1 MMPLVQIKAAEAR
14 RRLQLLGT
22 TVEDT
27 RGTLLGVRARQVGI
41 PAAVLRRWHGCYLRG
56 GLDALVPVEWPE
68 IPEATWVLIERR
80 YAALGKLAEAETI
93 TVEDI
98 RRLAERAGWTLRLAQ
113 RWLRRYRLG
122 GMVGLAPTKRTVPPR
137 VRPDLGALAEAQRD
151 ELFRRRALLGELAEQ
166 EHVSNAVLAQRAE
179 AVGVSSRTLRDYHTR
194 FRRDGLAGLAPRG
207 RQDKRGHH
215 GVSACAVSVQMK
227 SLRNAGEVESETTS
241 RISADL
247 ARKLKEDRSM
257 PTKREMIEGMYVT
270 VLQILRAW

>member
-1 MMPLVQIKAAEAR
+1 MDMMPLVQIKAAEAR

-98 RRLAERAGWTLRLAQ
+98 RRLAERAGWTLRQAQ

-122 GMVGLAPTKRTVPPR
+122 GMVGLSLPHNF
-137 VRPDLGALAEAQRD
+137 
-151 ELFRRRALLGELAEQ
+151 LFE
-166 EHVSNAVLAQRAE
+166 
-179 AVGVSSRTLRDYHTR
+179 
-194 FRRDGLAGLAPRG
+194 
-207 RQDKRGHH
+207 
-215 GVSACAVSVQMK
+215 
-227 SLRNAGEVESETTS
+227 
-241 RISADL
+241 
-247 ARKLKEDRSM
+247 
-257 PTKREMIEGMYVT
+257 
-270 VLQILRAW
+270 